1 MPNTDQLSLLV
12 TKITKWFFLPL
23 LFAVLAMT
31 FTERSSQKHKCEAEC
46 EFLGY
51 SKSKYYMP
59 LRGREGQCFC
69 LDPNDFADEKR
80 IHIYL
85 HKIQ

>member
-23 LFAVLAMT
+23 IFAVLAMT
-31 FTERSSQKHKCEAEC
+31 FTERSSKKNKCESEC

-51 SKSKYYMP
+51 SKSRYYVP
-59 LRGREGQCFC
+59 LRGREEQCFC
-69 LDPNDFADEKR
+69 LDPNDLANEKR
-80 IHIYL
+80 IQIDL
-85 HKIQ
+85 HKNQ